1 MYISQSSLLLFSLLL
16 SGQSAAISQKI
27 PAAEDLQGNWKFT
40 EDGQTQPVTLI
51 AVPDKT
57 TEGFQLHFTAQPQ
70 ITAWRPAPDG
80 IAFLTADGTTRYF
93 FSAEAPGRYRAEI
106 WHENGVCLLK
116 E

>member
-70 ITAWRPAPDG
+70 ITAWRPARRHCVSYRRRHHP
-80 IAFLTADGTTRYF
+80 LF
-93 FSAEAPGRYRAEI
+93 FFCRSPGPLPGGNLA
-106 WHENGVCLLK
+106 
-116 E
+116 